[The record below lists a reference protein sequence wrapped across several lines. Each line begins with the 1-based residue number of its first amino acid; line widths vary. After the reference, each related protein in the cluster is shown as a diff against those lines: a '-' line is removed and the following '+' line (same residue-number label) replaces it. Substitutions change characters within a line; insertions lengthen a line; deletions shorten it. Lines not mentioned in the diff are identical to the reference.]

1 MLQLDGCAPH
11 SRYSSEECR
20 RHFTLGP
27 SSDKVRNRNK
37 EKSVCVF
44 SNRQKREVNEVSIAP
59 QQGLHGWGCGA
70 AQTLLC
76 TAPQGDGSENMQ
88 SALSYLL

>member
-1 MLQLDGCAPH
+1 M
-11 SRYSSEECR
+11 R
-20 RHFTLGP
+20 
-27 SSDKVRNRNK
+27 
-37 EKSVCVF
+37 VF